1 MQRKGTGHIMELFAQ
16 QIQSISRIYC
26 TISFLKHARLFL
38 YCGNISVIS
47 LTNSVDESGRDTKAH
62 DLAN

>member
-1 MQRKGTGHIMELFAQ
+1 MELFAQ
-16 QIQSISRIYC
+16 QIPSISRIYC